1 MPYNGGG
8 SLPHGIATRHTIPR
22 EPSGDSKF
30 EPRASKSS
38 KSFLLL
44 HHHPLVIVIVAAAAA
59 ITSPSSFTPL
69 PSSFV
74 PAAALVLAATLRCPR
89 RHPPS
94 SSPPPSLMFAGRPH
108 ILNREEEEEESWLR
122 SSNARRSGLPHI
134 NNSNCRCSARPSL
147 ASPPPTFSH
156 TALPTSTA
164 FAVAGSPGSS
174 ASPKPLHSSS
184 TSSPFLNHAAQL
196 TAAQAPFLS
205 SALAD
210 ADARCRELTVA
221 QGRATRAEHL
231 LASVQGLPSRAS
243 PDPNVDGE
251 KVNGERERENDM
263 KAEPKALE
271 SAAKV
276 VLDAEARAERA
287 ERSHADLA
295 ESLQSLCAQFTKVER
310 YEHAGSLVPPTRAPL
325 LRPSSTA
332 SHAPI
337 PVTRPPHL
345 SRARIFSTNDDE
357 TLTLPSLPLPH
368 AIGAPSSGSSMLT
381 GPSTH
386 PAPPASSTSLRAIL
400 PRSVS
405 TSRLRR
411 TLYSIWLPDTD
422 TDKDWVTC
430 GKAPNRA
437 RLSTRFRF
445 PTAIRHEALDVR
457 CGRHSSLF
465 HAAHAHD

>member
-1 MPYNGGG
+1 MSSP
-8 SLPHGIATRHTIPR
+8 P
-22 EPSGDSKF
+22 PS
-30 EPRASKSS
+30 
-38 KSFLLL
+38 
-44 HHHPLVIVIVAAAAA
+44 
-59 ITSPSSFTPL
+59 
-69 PSSFV
+69 
-74 PAAALVLAATLRCPR
+74 LVLAATLPYERKAIGLAAHQQQQLQMQR
-89 RHPPS
+89 QAVS
-94 SSPPPSLMFAGRPH
+94 SVPASDVLAHGFTH
-108 ILNREEEEEESWLR
+108 LNS
-122 SSNARRSGLPHI
+122 
-134 NNSNCRCSARPSL
+134 
-147 ASPPPTFSH
+147 
-156 TALPTSTA
+156 
-164 FAVAGSPGSS
+164 
-174 ASPKPLHSSS
+174 
-184 TSSPFLNHAAQL
+184 
-196 TAAQAPFLS
+196 APFLS

-457 CGRHSSLF
+457 CGRHVREMQPQEQERPRAGG
-465 HAAHAHD
+465 AA